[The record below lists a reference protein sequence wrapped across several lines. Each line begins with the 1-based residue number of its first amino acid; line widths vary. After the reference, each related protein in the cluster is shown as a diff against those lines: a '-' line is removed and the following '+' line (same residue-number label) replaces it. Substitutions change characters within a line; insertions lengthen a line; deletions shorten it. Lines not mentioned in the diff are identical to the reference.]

1 MRDSNERLLSENKK
15 LHKQIQE
22 HEAKEKSEELEGQ
35 EQLLAILK
43 NQTSRSNEASGG
55 ASGAREAAA
64 GQSAKVEEND
74 ANQQEEDNKSNRSVE
89 QQDS

>member
-1 MRDSNERLLSENKK
+1 MRDSNDRLLSENKK

-22 HEAKEKSEELEGQ
+22 HEAKEKSEELKGQ

-64 GQSAKVEEND
+64 GQSTKVEDN
-74 ANQQEEDNKSNRSVE
+74 APTQQDEKSNRSVE
-89 QQDS
+89 